1 MTLKLLIIRC
11 RTILCCFRGLFVAK
25 ENPPLCNLFLLCQN
39 GIFVEK
45 ILNNLWIFH
54 PANPALRMY
63 GDLSQDQGQD
73 QDFLVI
79 KDGEV
84 KTLCLLHFE
93 LSWLHNAAPTKKLSL
108 AKGGKFWVGE

>member
-25 ENPPLCNLFLLCQN
+25 ENPPLCKLFLLCQN

-45 ILNNLWIFH
+45 IYNLWIFY

-108 AKGGKFWVGE
+108 AKAGKFWVAQ

>member
-11 RTILCCFRGLFVAK
+11 RTILCCFLGLFVAK
-25 ENPPLCNLFLLCQN
+25 EIPPLCKLFLLCQN

-73 QDFLVI
+73 QAF
-79 KDGEV
+79 
-84 KTLCLLHFE
+84 
-93 LSWLHNAAPTKKLSL
+93 
-108 AKGGKFWVGE
+108 